1 MNFNRHFE
9 LKGQHAFL
17 SAIKYH
23 WINYTEEKLVD
34 RYENML
40 AVQRGTELHEFAQQA
55 ITYGVKLKN
64 TKQTLNMYVNDA
76 IGFRR
81 IYQMNEIIAEEPD
94 PDEIAH
100 IQDKIITFDKRI
112 EAIKQ
117 EM

>member
-1 MNFNRHFE
+1 MN
-9 LKGQHAFL
+9 Q
-17 SAIKYH
+17 IKIYVALFCLEYGYKPTD
-23 WINYTEEKLVD
+23 INGE
-34 RYENML
+34 M
-40 AVQRGTELHEFAQQA
+40 
-55 ITYGVKLKN
+55 
-64 TKQTLNMYVNDA
+64 
-76 IGFRR
+76 R